1 MKRYS
6 HQQIEALLDKFMD
19 GQTSVEEE
27 AQLADYFRSADVPAE
42 WEDYRVMFDY
52 FDSGMEGDLAPVEQL
67 RPTLTRLMGQRWWGL
82 AAAACLTAAIV
93 ATALLHQPTTTTVPD
108 TPPVAS
114 NESTPIGETQDFAS
128 LQTAPTQS
136 EETEQSP
143 ETSITRPVETQHI
156 ASPSRP
162 TRSIRPIRSN
172 RSLQAENKKLAQEN
186 ARLQRE
192 LADLKRR
199 AFIIDLEANGFR
211 AVQDE
216 DGTIVLIDL
225 EQELENELNNHL
237 NNQPTT
243 NNIPAL

>member
-19 GQTSVEEE
+19 GQTTVEEE

-52 FDSGMEGDLAPVEQL
+52 FDSGMENGLVPMERP
-67 RPTLTRLMGQRWWGL
+67 RPTLTRLMGRRWWGI
-82 AAAACLTAAIV
+82 AAAACITAAIV
-93 ATALLHQPTTTTVPD
+93 VTAVLHRPETIVQPE
-108 TPPVAS
+108 TPPVTVQRIDTIATS
-114 NESTPIGETQDFAS
+114 ATTV
-128 LQTAPTQS
+128 
-136 EETEQSP
+136 ETEPQQLASATPVSP
-143 ETSITRPVETQHI
+143 ENPARSTRPT
-156 ASPSRP
+156 SRS
-162 TRSIRPIRSN
+162 T
-172 RSLQAENKKLAQEN
+172 RSLQAENKRLAEEN
-186 ARLQRE
+186 ERLQRE

-199 AFIIDLEANGFR
+199 AFIIDLEAMGYR

-216 DGTIVLIDL
+216 DGSIVLIDL

-237 NNQPTT
+237 NNQTTT

>member
-19 GQTSVEEE
+19 GQTTVEEE
-27 AQLADYFRSADVPAE
+27 ALLADYFRSGDVPAK
-42 WEDYRVMFDY
+42 WEDYRAMFDY
-52 FDSGMEGDLAPVEQL
+52 FDSGMKSDLAPVEQA
-67 RPTLTRLMGQRWWGL
+67 RPSLTRQMGHRWWGI
-82 AAAACLTAAIV
+82 AAAACITAAIV
-93 ATALLHQPTTTTVPD
+93 ATVVLHSPTTTTVPE

-128 LQTAPTQS
+128 LH
-136 EETEQSP
+136 ETEPSL
-143 ETSITRPVETQHI
+143 ETSITRPVETQNL
-156 ASPSRP
+156 ASQAHSIRP
-162 TRSIRPIRSN
+162 TRST
-172 RSLQAENKKLAQEN
+172 RSLKAENKKLAQEN

-211 AVQDE
+211 AVQNE
-216 DGTIVLIDL
+216 DGSIVLIDI

-243 NNIPAL
+243 NIPAL